1 MLRVRPI
8 HFTSRLDQWER
19 LLEDLGMVKTVDEP
33 TWREFDAGAGRLA
46 LHVAEAG
53 SAEDGT
59 TSFGVEVGDLAE
71 FGRRTNE
78 AGAGTSAQGGA
89 GTPGT
94 TVELIEAD
102 HGPSCRVTAG
112 DGFSFLADPATRAS
126 DGTWSTSADAD
137 PGLAVVG
144 VWFAADPTAA
154 ARTLRDI
161 GARPRPVPGSAAT
174 GSADADT
181 VETEA
186 FTAKNGGVL
195 MVGTAGAGS
204 GTGSAGLGFEY
215 SGDLEGLRE
224 RLAGA
229 GHEVAVVEEAAVAL
243 LHVGN
248 PDGGGAA
255 HAHALW
261 VSAAPAAG

>member
-19 LLEDLGMVKTVDEP
+19 LLADLGMVKTVDEA
-33 TWREFDAGAGRLA
+33 TWREFDAGGGRLA
-46 LHVAEAG
+46 LHFAEEG

-59 TSFGVEVGDLAE
+59 TAFGVEVGDLAE

-78 AGAGTSAQGGA
+78 AGAGGA
-89 GTPGT
+89 GTT
-94 TVELIEAD
+94 AELIEAD

-126 DGTWSTSADAD
+126 DGTWSTSAEAD

-144 VWFAADPTAA
+144 VWFAEDPTAA

-161 GARPRPVPGSAAT
+161 GARPRPVPGTAGA
-174 GSADADT
+174 GRADT
-181 VETEA
+181 AADTAADTIETEA

-195 MVGTAGAGS
+195 MVGAAAGTARGAGR
-204 GTGSAGLGFEY
+204 AGLGFEY
-215 SGDLEGLRE
+215 EGDLELLRE

-229 GHEVAVVEEAAVAL
+229 GHDVAVMEEAAVPL

-248 PDGGGAA
+248 PDADGGAA
-255 HAHALW
+255 HPHALW
-261 VSAAPAAG
+261 ISSAPEGA

>member
-19 LLEDLGMVKTVDEP
+19 LLADLGMVKTVDEA

-46 LHVAEAG
+46 LHFAEAG

-59 TSFGVEVGDLAE
+59 TAFGVEVGDLAE
-71 FGRRTNE
+71 FARRTNE
-78 AGAGTSAQGGA
+78 AGAGSA
-89 GTPGT
+89 GTT
-94 TVELIEAD
+94 AELIEAD

-112 DGFSFLADPATRAS
+112 GGFSFLADPATRAS
-126 DGTWSTSADAD
+126 DGTWSTSAEAD

-144 VWFAADPTAA
+144 VWFAEDPTAA

-161 GARPRPVPGSAAT
+161 GARPRPAPD
-174 GSADADT
+174 ADAT
-181 VETEA
+181 ETEA

-195 MVGTAGAGS
+195 MVGAAAGTARGAG
-204 GTGSAGLGFEY
+204 GAGLGFEY
-215 SGDLEGLRE
+215 EGDLELLRE

-229 GHEVAVVEEAAVAL
+229 GHDVAVMEEAAVPL

-248 PDGGGAA
+248 PDADGGAA
-255 HAHALW
+255 HPHALW
-261 VSAAPAAG
+261 ISSAPEGA